1 MINKFSYAID
11 LAYPRSIDLT
21 VMHGESI
28 ELNIG
33 ITINGEP
40 WTSTSNTI
48 EMLWQDPSMG
58 DSWYTTTASRTGST
72 VTVDWKG
79 SFDTGAELYRWF
91 IRLKGPG
98 DDQSYRIFGKFR
110 MIKSPGFVP
119 NQLPK
124 PTSTLDFS
132 SFEVVNAP
140 YYTKEYLDAE
150 LTRLKADI
158 AALNGGEISAS
169 QIQDKDK
176 TAGMIVV
183 AWNEPSNGA
192 YKQGYI
198 NYYFDPGMYNEGSGA
213 FSVTIPN
220 GASLNGVDI
229 GGQLIEGIP
238 EWEIVNDYPNW
249 NGYIYRTKTPLNIN
263 GLELYMFASL
273 DLRSIIA
280 QDNSSTPAWVGI
292 GLTKD
297 PNDYGN
303 TVEIVVAEFDSE
315 SYAPIYHS
323 MYEQSGNYK
332 LITERTLRDSAT
344 GEAYT
349 LSVKNG
355 ELHLTPYRLTNFSG
369 GN

>member
-28 ELNIG
+28 ELDID

-48 EMLWQDPSMG
+48 EMLWQEPCMS
-58 DSWYTTTASRTGST
+58 DSWYTTRASRTGST

-79 SFDTGAELYRWF
+79 SMDTGAELYRWF
-91 IRLKGPG
+91 IRLIGPG
-98 DDQSYRIFGKFR
+98 DDQSYRVYGKFR
-110 MIKSPGFVP
+110 MQKSPGFVP

-150 LTRLKADI
+150 LTRLKEEI

-176 TAGMIVV
+176 TAGKLYV
-183 AWNEPSNGA
+183 AFDDVGGGTNG
-192 YKQGYI
+192 I
-198 NYYFDPGMYNEGSGA
+198 IDFDFDPLMYNEGFGE
-213 FSVTIPN
+213 
-220 GASLNGVDI
+220 
-229 GGQLIEGIP
+229 IE
-238 EWEIVNDYPNW
+238 
-249 NGYIYRTKTPLNIN
+249 LNIGPYAPPAGGIMLANNTIRWQGTWKIASFTSN
-263 GLELYMFASL
+263 GRLCFFT
-273 DLRSIIA
+273 D
-280 QDNSSTPAWVGI
+280 TPA
-292 GLTKD
+292 LTEGDNKLYFYCIIL
-297 PNDYGN
+297 NHKNEGATLFYG
-303 TVEIVVAEFDSE
+303 VSPVRDLQIQESEISQNITMFGDAMSSFTQAFE
-315 SYAPIYHS
+315 YQ
-323 MYEQSGNYK
+323 MSGNYK
-332 LITERTLRDSAT
+332 LITERLLRDTAT

-349 LSVKNG
+349 ISVTNG
-355 ELHLTPYRLTNFSG
+355 ELHLTPYRLTQFSG
-369 GN
+369 EN